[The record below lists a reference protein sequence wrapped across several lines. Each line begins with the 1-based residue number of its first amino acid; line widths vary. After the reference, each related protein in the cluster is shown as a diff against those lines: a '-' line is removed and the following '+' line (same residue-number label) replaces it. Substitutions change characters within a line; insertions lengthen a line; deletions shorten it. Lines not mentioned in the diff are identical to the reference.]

1 MYTSRSQLRTLGVF
15 VPDIARDGRRS
26 ILKSE
31 KVVQNKHAARARR
44 CISGTN
50 HFMVNEDRNV
60 ETAEPINLREVL
72 RDSSQFSGD
81 QVAVLETA
89 ACGGQIAELR
99 VELNSLRS
107 DVDVAGQPSE
117 TELARLGVGYYV
129 LGKHRDAHHYLERIE
144 GDAVATFYRAIV
156 LVALE
161 QFDEAADE
169 FAEAER
175 AGYDAV
181 ECKLRRAGAIRRAG
195 RIDEAEK
202 LLRATASAGATRAEY
217 SYQMGCIL
225 SDQDD
230 TYGAIEYFERAVD
243 MDSHHSRALFALAG
257 ENALR
262 GNDDEAIR
270 LYEQSLS
277 KPPQYMGALINL
289 GLLYEDAENYRAA
302 EFCFRRVLE
311 NDPTHEMARLYL
323 KDIEATGDMYYDEDS
338 AREETRLQQLLGRP
352 VTDFE
357 LSVRSRNCLE
367 HLGIVTLGDLTRIN
381 EPQLLAGKNFGETS
395 LTEIRE
401 LLSSHGLTVG
411 QHLNA
416 ETRRKPD
423 YAINDLSPEERETME
438 SPVTE
443 LNLSVRSRK
452 CMSRLGITQI
462 GELLSRSADEL
473 LGSKNFGVTS
483 LNEIRAKLTEV
494 GLSLRND

>member
-1 MYTSRSQLRTLGVF
+1 MEPT
-15 VPDIARDGRRS
+15 
-26 ILKSE
+26 
-31 KVVQNKHAARARR
+31 
-44 CISGTN
+44 
-50 HFMVNEDRNV
+50 
-60 ETAEPINLREVL
+60 EPINLREVL

-81 QVAVLETA
+81 QVAVLEDA

-107 DVDVAGQPSE
+107 DVDVGGEASE

-129 LGKHRDAHHYLERIE
+129 LGKHRDAHQYLERIE
-144 GDAVATFYRAIV
+144 GNAVATFYRAIV

-161 QFDEAADE
+161 EFDEAAEE
-169 FAEAER
+169 FAESER
-175 AGYDAV
+175 LGYDTV

-195 RIDEAEK
+195 RIDDAEQ
-202 LLRATASAGATRAEY
+202 LLRATAAEGATRAEY

-225 SDQDD
+225 SDQGD

-243 MDSHHSRALFALAG
+243 MDAHHSRALFALAG

-277 KPPQYMGALINL
+277 KPLQYMGALINL

-311 NDPTHEMARLYL
+311 NDPMHEMARLYL

-338 AREETRLQQLLGRP
+338 AREETRLQQLLSRP

-367 HLGIVTLGDLTRIN
+367 HLGIVTLGDLTSIT
-381 EPQLLAGKNFGETS
+381 EAQLLAGKNFGETS
-395 LTEIRE
+395 LKEIRE
-401 LLSSHGLTVG
+401 LLTSHGLTVG
-411 QHLNA
+411 QNLHA
-416 ETRRKPD
+416 ETRRELD
-423 YAINDLSPEERETME
+423 FAIKDLSPEEREMVE
-438 SPVTE
+438 RPVSE

-452 CMSRLGITQI
+452 CMARLGITQI
-462 GELLSRSADEL
+462 AELVSRSADEL

-483 LNEIRAKLTEV
+483 LNEIRAKLGEID
-494 GLSLRND
+494 LKLRND